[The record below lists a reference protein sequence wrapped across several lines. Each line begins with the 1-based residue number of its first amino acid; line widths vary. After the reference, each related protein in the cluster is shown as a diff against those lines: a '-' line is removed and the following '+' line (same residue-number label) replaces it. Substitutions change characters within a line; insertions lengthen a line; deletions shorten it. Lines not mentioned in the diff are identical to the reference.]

1 MFHAY
6 NHVQNAESEMQATEC
21 HPSQK
26 KNIFFFWGGGGDF
39 PPFKVGHG

>member
-26 KNIFFFWGGGGDF
+26 AHFLGGDF
-39 PPFKVGHG
+39 PPVTCAFKVGHG